1 MDKLT
6 KKIKNAQGLR
16 NLEQTRLAYSREILA
31 RLADDPSLVDVL
43 VEELGISDAELFEKL
58 SGSTKGNIT
67 FYDQSLSS
75 IRVFSKE
82 RNDGSNKVK

>member
-58 SGSTKGNIT
+58 SGSTQGNIT